1 LINLGTFDIMLG
13 SIRKMNEEARIIK
26 KLAGFSYKRKDYKR
40 AWLFYSEL
48 YNQNEL
54 EKRDLNQFLTC
65 CRVLNKPNIEE
76 LFRASVNSSSTDFH
90 LKRNFIEFLI
100 TQNKYEEAESLVDQI
115 LEEYEDDFYA
125 IDIKAK
131 ILSQTDRIVEAIEVM
146 DAKINM
152 PKLTMSR
159 NIHGEDYEI
168 RKTFN
173 AYQRM
178 LAEYSTEF
186 RIKDEIFHQLVL
198 DGLTVNNPYSK
209 FDKIE
214 CNEDILAFYEHE
226 EISADAREIVKRYS
240 IVANKMKEVLS
251 IQKEKRVFDKFY
263 DRKLNFLNQTTSLIS
278 RLKHFL
284 VKVYSEEKLQ
294 TMEDLNIKKKVFISY
309 SRTDRKFAIQI
320 KEALEN
326 VNMEVVIDEV
336 ALKLNDYLE
345 GKLRHLIR
353 DADYVLSLVSKESLI
368 SEWVGLESVETLL
381 QERFQNEN
389 KKFISVVVDKKVFDY
404 DFYIELLLEIDVKI
418 EALLNRTVKVTKLR
432 ASSYLFDKS
441 RERLFQL
448 RNNLGTILLRIRE
461 HLAIEFKPSDNFETK
476 FESLLTYLEEPKNTA

>member
-1 LINLGTFDIMLG
+1 
-13 SIRKMNEEARIIK
+13 MNEEVKTIK
-26 KLAGFSYKRKDYKR
+26 KLAGFAYKRKDYKR

-48 YNQNEL
+48 YNENEL

-65 CRVLNKPNIEE
+65 CRILNKPNIEE
-76 LFRASVNSSSTDFH
+76 LFRASVNSHSTDLH

-100 TQNKYEEAESLVDQI
+100 TQNKYEEAERLVDEI

-131 ILSQTDRIVEAIEVM
+131 ILTQTDRIVQAIEVM

-152 PKLTMSR
+152 PQLTMSR

-168 RKTFN
+168 RKTFM
-173 AYQRM
+173 AFQRM
-178 LAEYSTEF
+178 LAEYSSEF

-198 DGLTVNNPYSK
+198 DGLKVNNPYSK

-214 CNEDILAFYEHE
+214 CNEDISTFYERK
-226 EISADAREIVKRYS
+226 EISADAHEIVKRYS
-240 IVANKMKEVLS
+240 MVADKMKEVLS

-263 DRKLNFLNQTTSLIS
+263 DKKISFLNQTTTLIE
-278 RLKHFL
+278 RVKHFL
-284 VKVYSEEKLQ
+284 IKVYSQEKLQ
-294 TMEDLNIKKKVFISY
+294 TIEDLNIKKKVFISY
-309 SRTDRKFAIQI
+309 SRTDRDFAIQI
-320 KEALEN
+320 KEALEKS
-326 VNMEVVIDEV
+326 NMEVVIDEV
-336 ALKLNDYLE
+336 TLKLNDYLE
-345 GKLRHLIR
+345 GKLRYLIR

-389 KKFISVVVDKKVFDY
+389 KKFISVVVDERVFDY
-404 DFYIELLLEIDVKI
+404 DFYIELLLDIDVKI
-418 EALLNRTVKVTKLR
+418 DALLDRTVKVTKLK

-448 RNNLGTILLRIRE
+448 RNNLGTILSRIRE
-461 HLAIEFKPSDNFETK
+461 HLSIEFKPSDDFETK
-476 FESLLTYLEEPKNTA
+476 FESLLTYFEEQRNAA